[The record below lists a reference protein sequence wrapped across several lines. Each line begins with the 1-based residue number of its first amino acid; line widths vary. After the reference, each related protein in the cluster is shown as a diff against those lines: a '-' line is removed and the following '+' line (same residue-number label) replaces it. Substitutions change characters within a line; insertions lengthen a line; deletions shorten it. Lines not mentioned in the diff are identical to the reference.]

1 MATGVVQVMGEGV
14 PNREV
19 ALENGIRKLFEPRSR
34 NWDQVTAREKRGPE

>member
-1 MATGVVQVMGEGV
+1 MATAVVEVTGEGV

-19 ALENGIRKLFEPRSR
+19 ALENDIRKLFEQSR